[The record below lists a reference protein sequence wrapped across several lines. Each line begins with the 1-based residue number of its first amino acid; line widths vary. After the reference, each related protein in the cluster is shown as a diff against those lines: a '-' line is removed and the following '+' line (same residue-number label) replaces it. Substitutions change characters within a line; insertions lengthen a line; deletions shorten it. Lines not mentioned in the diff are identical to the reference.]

1 VSPSESEGA
10 GAPDQS
16 PTPGQKTTRPGL
28 RMFALTVAIV
38 VVMVL
43 GGVLL
48 AWRGYNSRRDDA
60 LDDLGGRAE
69 TAAVAA
75 RRFFNERLSV
85 LGSVASSPPVQS
97 GDVDTISA
105 ELRRFASSDLGFDNL
120 SFIDM
125 NGRLAA
131 SSNPDAT
138 AGQDFSDRS
147 YVQAVLDDGSPF
159 ISEGLVGR
167 LTGEPIIILAVPV
180 PGEGGEPTGI
190 LIATVHLERATE
202 ILTLQAG
209 EQLQI
214 LDGEDMLIYDG
225 EPLAEPVEP
234 ASVAALAVAAG
245 EARAAPGL
253 GGQQN
258 VVVAPAPVRNAR
270 WQIVLTRPESDIGAT
285 ARDAFVRE
293 VVLLGILGLLA
304 IAGVW
309 WGARR
314 IDRLHRREVGHV
326 GEMAALEKFTAALA
340 AADSPAAVA
349 EAVSVHA
356 PAVLGTP
363 DVEVAIPIEPVPDRS
378 GGTPPGESLDAD
390 DTADLHRQSLIA
402 TMSEQTT
409 LALERA
415 RSGAEV
421 EHLAILGSAL
431 ARATT
436 TGEVIAAILD
446 HGAVVDDVCTVRASV
461 HDVERHV
468 LRIVDRDVALR
479 RPDNVTELPIHA
491 AHPQAEAI
499 RTGDLVAATD
509 ADDLRARFPDWA
521 DTAVASGIVA
531 AVAAPFM
538 LGNDPVLGAMTLTFD
553 HPRRLD
559 SRERALLSTVTRLG
573 ADALTRARRFE
584 QEHRVADTLQASL
597 QPERLP
603 QVDGW
608 RFTGI
613 TLAGEAGSSV
623 GGDWYDVAV
632 LPQGTILLSVGDVTG
647 RGPVAAGVMGLV
659 RAAVRALALSDPDPA
674 SILEHTDDLLRGST
688 VHQLATAWV
697 GLLDPVTGQ
706 LRFAS
711 AGHVPP
717 LVLGPD
723 GRRFL
728 DDSPGLLLGTGLP
741 GSRKSSVH
749 HVENDASIVGYTDG
763 LCERRGESLE
773 VGLKRMAV
781 ALGDG
786 IGLDAAK
793 VVRRLVGRPT
803 ADDIAIVVATRLP
816 ATTLIRPDVSVAAR

>member
-1 VSPSESEGA
+1 V
-10 GAPDQS
+10 PDQ
-16 PTPGQKTTRPGL
+16 
-28 RMFALTVAIV
+28 
-38 VVMVL
+38 
-43 GGVLL
+43 
-48 AWRGYNSRRDDA
+48 
-60 LDDLGGRAE
+60 
-69 TAAVAA
+69 
-75 RRFFNERLSV
+75 
-85 LGSVASSPPVQS
+85 
-97 GDVDTISA
+97 
-105 ELRRFASSDLGFDNL
+105 
-120 SFIDM
+120 
-125 NGRLAA
+125 
-131 SSNPDAT
+131 
-138 AGQDFSDRS
+138 
-147 YVQAVLDDGSPF
+147 
-159 ISEGLVGR
+159 
-167 LTGEPIIILAVPV
+167 
-180 PGEGGEPTGI
+180 
-190 LIATVHLERATE
+190 
-202 ILTLQAG
+202 
-209 EQLQI
+209 
-214 LDGEDMLIYDG
+214 
-225 EPLAEPVEP
+225 
-234 ASVAALAVAAG
+234 
-245 EARAAPGL
+245 
-253 GGQQN
+253 
-258 VVVAPAPVRNAR
+258 
-270 WQIVLTRPESDIGAT
+270 
-285 ARDAFVRE
+285 
-293 VVLLGILGLLA
+293 
-304 IAGVW
+304 
-309 WGARR
+309 
-314 IDRLHRREVGHV
+314 
-326 GEMAALEKFTAALA
+326 
-340 AADSPAAVA
+340 
-349 EAVSVHA
+349 
-356 PAVLGTP
+356 
-363 DVEVAIPIEPVPDRS
+363 
-378 GGTPPGESLDAD
+378 D
-390 DTADLHRQSLIA
+390 DTADLHRQALIA

-421 EHLAILGSAL
+421 EHLAILGGAL

-436 TGEVIAAILD
+436 TDEVIAAILD
-446 HGAVVDDVCTVRASV
+446 HGAVVDDVFSVRASV
-461 HDVERHV
+461 HDVEDHV
-468 LRIVDRDVALR
+468 LRTVDRDVARR
-479 RPDNVTELPIHA
+479 RPDSLIELPIDT

-499 RTGDLVAATD
+499 RTGDLVAVTD

-531 AVAAPFM
+531 AVAAPFV

-573 ADALTRARRFE
+573 SDALTRARRFE
-584 QEHRVADTLQASL
+584 QEQRVADTLQASL

-717 LVLGPD
+717 LVLGPE

-741 GSRKSSVH
+741 GSRRSSVH

-816 ATTLIRPDVSVAAR
+816 ATALIRPDVSVAAR

>member
-1 VSPSESEGA
+1 
-10 GAPDQS
+10 
-16 PTPGQKTTRPGL
+16 
-28 RMFALTVAIV
+28 MFALTAAVIV
-38 VVMVL
+38 VLVL

-60 LDDLGGRAE
+60 LDEFGGRAE
-69 TAAVAA
+69 TAAVGA
-75 RRFFNERLSV
+75 RRFFNERIAV
-85 LGSVASSPPVQS
+85 LASVASSPPVQS
-97 GDVDTISA
+97 GDVDTTAA

-120 SFIDM
+120 SLVDM
-125 NGRLAA
+125 NGRLTA

-147 YVQAVLDDGSPF
+147 YVQAVLDDGAPF

-167 LTGEPIIILAVPV
+167 LTGEPIVILAVPV
-180 PGEGGEPTGI
+180 PGDGGDLDGI
-190 LIATVHLERATE
+190 LAATIHLERATE
-202 ILTLQAG
+202 ILPLEAG
-209 EQLQI
+209 ERLQI
-214 LDGEDMLIYDG
+214 LDGDDKLIFDG
-225 EPLAEPVEP
+225 EPLARPVEP
-234 ASVAALAVAAG
+234 ASLAALDITAG
-245 EARAAPGL
+245 EAGAAPGL
-253 GGQQN
+253 GGEQD

-270 WQIVLTRPESDIGAT
+270 WQIVLTRPESSIGKT
-285 ARDAFVRE
+285 AKDAFVRE
-293 VVLLGILGLLA
+293 VVLLGVLGLLA

-314 IDRLHRREVGHV
+314 IDRLHRKEVGHID
-326 GEMAALEKFTAALA
+326 EMAALEKFSAALA

-349 EAVSVHA
+349 EAVSVHG

-363 DVEVAIPIEPVPDRS
+363 DVGVALEPAPDRS
-378 GGTPPGESLDAD
+378 SAASVGESLVVADAD

-421 EHLAILGSAL
+421 EHLADLGSAL
-431 ARATT
+431 ARATMT
-436 TGEVIAAILD
+436 DEVIAAILD
-446 HGAVVDDVCTVRASV
+446 HGAVVDDVCSIRASV

-468 LRIVDRDVALR
+468 LRVVDRDVARR
-479 RPDNVTELPIHA
+479 RPDVVTELPIHA
-491 AHPQAEAI
+491 SHPQAEAI
-499 RTGDLVAATD
+499 RLGDLVAAAD

-521 DTAVASGIVA
+521 ETAVASGIVA

-538 LGNDPVLGAMTLTFD
+538 LGNDPVLGAMTLAFD

-584 QEHRVADTLQASL
+584 QELRVADTLQASL

-697 GLLDPVTGQ
+697 GLLDPATGQ

-741 GSRKSSVH
+741 GSRRSSVH
-749 HVENDASIVGYTDG
+749 HVENDASMVAYTDG

-816 ATTLIRPDVSVAAR
+816 ATALIRPDVSVAAR